1 MIAKVAKDSSH
12 LFEEVRYKVGDKG
25 NKGKKKRTD
34 KVVAAK
40 GIGNLID

>member
-1 MIAKVAKDSSH
+1 MGDKRNKVRDKGN
-12 LFEEVRYKVGDKG
+12 KVGD
-25 NKGKKKRTD
+25 KGKKKRTD